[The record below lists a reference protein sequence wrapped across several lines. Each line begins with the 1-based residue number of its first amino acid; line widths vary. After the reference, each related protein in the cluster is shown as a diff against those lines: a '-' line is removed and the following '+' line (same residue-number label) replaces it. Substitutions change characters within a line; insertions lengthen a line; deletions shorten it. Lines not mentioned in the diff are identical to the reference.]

1 MHTHPELYDSFLK
14 NHFVVKRT
22 SGSFNAVSPDLALEQ
37 TIQRSSK
44 SSHGIIGQTRKQEYA
59 AEWALIYHEVLS
71 ITNTFREITNWDK
84 GGNTET
90 ANASSHHHL
99 SHRKIQEINA
109 RTDSI
114 SSYVRSQENPF
125 CKENHDKDHV
135 TAAKSDATEKT
146 IKKNERASRLAIKV
160 LSVAKSKD
168 GDLARVLKYD
178 ITNYSMILQTTVLKD
193 GSLMVKPIK
202 NKMREELEKKAS
214 IKTDDLICN
223 PSNEEA
229 VVVDFMSFI
238 RGLSLDIRFKDL
250 KAPSLFGIQDN
261 PSTWTFGMMV
271 AEAFAR
277 VFKRFPDVALFH
289 IVFDSYIEN
298 SLKDGERA
306 TRIAAAGGI
315 IRLARTRSDTKVPEQ
330 MPKFWACSAN
340 KENSRAL

>member
-1 MHTHPELYDSFLK
+1 
-14 NHFVVKRT
+14 
-22 SGSFNAVSPDLALEQ
+22 
-37 TIQRSSK
+37 
-44 SSHGIIGQTRKQEYA
+44 
-59 AEWALIYHEVLS
+59 
-71 ITNTFREITNWDK
+71 
-84 GGNTET
+84 
-90 ANASSHHHL
+90 
-99 SHRKIQEINA
+99 
-109 RTDSI
+109 
-114 SSYVRSQENPF
+114 
-125 CKENHDKDHV
+125 
-135 TAAKSDATEKT
+135 
-146 IKKNERASRLAIKV
+146 
-160 LSVAKSKD
+160 
-168 GDLARVLKYD
+168 
-178 ITNYSMILQTTVLKD
+178 MILQTTVLKD

-214 IKTDDLICN
+214 FKTDDLICN

-340 KENSRAL
+340 KELVRSTNQ